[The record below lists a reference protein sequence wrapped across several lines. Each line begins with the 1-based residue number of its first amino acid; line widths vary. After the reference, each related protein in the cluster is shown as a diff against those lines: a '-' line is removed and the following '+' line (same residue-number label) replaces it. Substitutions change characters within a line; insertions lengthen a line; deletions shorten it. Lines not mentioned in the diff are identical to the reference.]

1 MTLSYGVRYGR
12 ETAVDDNNNF
22 GPRLGI
28 AWDPFKK
35 GKGVIR
41 FGAGI
46 FYNRVLLRTVGD
58 SIQNT
63 GGDLVSFDSNTI
75 GTSAADP
82 RCGADPCGD
91 QQPFPEQLC
100 DCCRSES
107 HCHNNM
113 HYDRD
118 DPAVQREHG
127 LCDKRFEC
135 RKSASF
141 CRCEFENSRKL
152 PVQHRL

>member
-1 MTLSYGVRYGR
+1 MTSSRPVSNVTLSYGVRYER
-12 ETAVDDNNNF
+12 ETAVADNNNF

-63 GGDLVSFDSNTI
+63 GGEPGIL
-75 GTSAADP
+75 
-82 RCGADPCGD
+82 
-91 QQPFPEQLC
+91 
-100 DCCRSES
+100 
-107 HCHNNM
+107 
-113 HYDRD
+113 
-118 DPAVQREHG
+118 
-127 LCDKRFEC
+127 RFEHD
-135 RKSASF
+135 RHMPRPIRVAGRSSRRSASRF
-141 CRCEFENSRKL
+141 PNSYATVADLKAL
-152 PVQHRL
+152 SQRLALRS